1 MVHSSFILTKC
12 APVEGRGRLLRL
24 NKETKITRLRKF
36 LKLNKVHKVLPQHYK
51 SRKTI
56 SGERKLSYW
65 LI

>member
-1 MVHSSFILTKC
+1 MMHGSFVLTKC
-12 APVEGRGRLLRL
+12 APVEGTLLRL
-24 NKETKITRLRKF
+24 IKETKITRLRKF

-51 SRKTI
+51 SSKTI